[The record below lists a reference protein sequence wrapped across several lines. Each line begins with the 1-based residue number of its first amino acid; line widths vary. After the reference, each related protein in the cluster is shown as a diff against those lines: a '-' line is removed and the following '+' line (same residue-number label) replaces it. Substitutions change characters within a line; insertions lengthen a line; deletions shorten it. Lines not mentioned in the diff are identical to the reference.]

1 MDIKK
6 TILTKTVN
14 GYLGNIRISV
24 KNSDD
29 FEGEWQERTIMR
41 SLEEIV

>member
-14 GYLGNIRISV
+14 GLLGDIRVTTKSH
-24 KNSDD
+24 DAFD
-29 FEGEWQERTIMR
+29 GEWQERTIMR
-41 SLEEIV
+41 DLEGNV

>member
-6 TILTKTVN
+6 TILTKTNN
-14 GYLGNIRISV
+14 GYLGQIRV
-24 KNSDD
+24 TVRRDDD

-41 SLEEIV
+41 ELETV